1 MPPSNPSL
9 LLLVFL
15 SIWAIGGAQTSQP
28 DSEGVSV
35 SFRPSVAI
43 VIGVFSL
50 MFSVTFLLLV
60 YAKFCHTAAS
70 ELFSSD
76 TAGVERPNGNMLFNH
91 NRFSGID
98 KTVIE
103 SLPFFRFSSL
113 RGARAGL
120 ECAVCLSRFDDTE
133 LLRLLPKCKHAFH
146 LGCVDRWLEA
156 HSSCPLCR
164 CKVSVEDATLFKY
177 STSSRFLF
185 PSSRG
190 EDPGR
195 DLELELFVERE
206 PGDISGRHGSSRFS
220 IGSSFRKM
228 ERKEKEKP
236 NLPILEERN
245 DDGGE
250 FYHNF
255 KHRIIVSDVV
265 FKSRWSDVNSSD
277 FISLDTDMLSLASS
291 RRFSALDPDA
301 HPNFE
306 SIPKEK
312 HSVDQSVWKIK
323 EEMDKKRLL
332 ESKASRINRGQS
344 VAVGSAS
351 DVEGNSGSAG
361 SRPLVSPGNNRSMSE
376 ITILSRFRAV
386 GEPGGPKEEKV
397 RRLWLPIARRTVQW
411 FAGRERRSQSQGSKE
426 VTGV

>member
-1 MPPSNPSL
+1 MRPPNPSL
-9 LLLVFL
+9 RLLVFF
-15 SIWAIGGAQTSQP
+15 SIWAIGTAETSQP
-28 DSEGVSV
+28 DSEGVTV

-50 MFSVTFLLLV
+50 MFSLTFLLLV

-76 TAGVERPNGNMLFNH
+76 PGRVDRPNGHILSDN

-185 PSSRG
+185 PSSRR
-190 EDPGR
+190 EDPAK
-195 DLELELFVERE
+195 DLELALFVERE
-206 PGDISGRHGSSRFS
+206 PGDNSGRHGSSRFS
-220 IGSSFRKM
+220 VGSSFRRM
-228 ERKEKEKP
+228 ERKEKP

-245 DDGGE
+245 HDGGE
-250 FYHNF
+250 FYHKF

-265 FKSRWSDVNSSD
+265 FRSRWSDVNSSD
-277 FISLDTDMLSLASS
+277 FISLNTDMLSLASS
-291 RRFSALDPDA
+291 KRFSSLDSDL
-301 HPNFE
+301 NSYSE
-306 SIPKEK
+306 SIPNEK
-312 HSVDQSVWKIK
+312 RSADRSVLKIK
-323 EEMDKKRLL
+323 EEIEKKRLL
-332 ESKASRINRGQS
+332 ESKASQMNRDQS
-344 VAVGSAS
+344 AAVGSAS
-351 DVEGNSGSAG
+351 DGEGNSGTAG
-361 SRPLVSPGNNRSMSE
+361 SRALVSSGNNRSMSE
-376 ITILSRFRAV
+376 ITNLSRFRAV
-386 GEPGGPKEEKV
+386 SEPAGFKEEKV

-411 FAGRERRSQSQGSKE
+411 FAGRETRSQSQGIQEETS
-426 VTGV
+426 V